1 MIGSSGNISPNYYH
15 THEHEITK
23 CLHETKGMKPESAGG
38 MAAGRN
44 TFSSL
49 PMQKQDSFSLRE
61 LLVSGLQGLVSR
73 AFGFWGKL
81 GETKEQEKDV
91 LGNNKEVRISADG
104 GDGAHGTTALSAETG
119 AANVLAAALIKPE
132 TRTEEIPEEEGRKV
146 GNVEGAISGGLK
158 REQGGI
164 QKFLQKFSE
173 TAAKA
178 GQFLKK
184 RKQPKTILPESDM
197 DFAGENN
204 SFLLDSYN
212 RMGEYSTLAQDR
224 SLEGNF
230 RAKG

>member
-91 LGNNKEVRISADG
+91 SGNNKEVRISADG

-132 TRTEEIPEEEGRKV
+132 TRMEEIPEEEGRKV

-158 REQGGI
+158 
-164 QKFLQKFSE
+164 S
-173 TAAKA
+173 
-178 GQFLKK
+178 
-184 RKQPKTILPESDM
+184 RKQFFRKAIWISLGKITASCWIPITGWGNIAHWRRTGAWRGIFGRK
-197 DFAGENN
+197 
-204 SFLLDSYN
+204 
-212 RMGEYSTLAQDR
+212 DR
-224 SLEGNF
+224 SFFPNSGV
-230 RAKG
+230 KIPVHK